1 MWRIKK
7 KYIKALVIGVIF
19 TLVILVD
26 MPLNSNAILLLIIV
40 IGISYLLI
48 NKSVNLRLIEERKH
62 TYQKDLPYIN
72 DWLRDKEEYEEE
84 MDVIQKILFYD
95 NPFYA
100 SENVKKHLKNVIVDG
115 VETGKFL
122 DDFEGWD
129 DIQKYRKTWKEII
142 TFTPKSMSKDR
153 LIKARDILKKYEDIS
168 RNEQGW
174 LITKNYLRDFNWTWN
189 DSIKYRLRGNEIT
202 PEEQAEIHRNFKR
215 ERKIEVI
222 KKIGER
228 NRKKQMKEFKDK
240 IKFQTLKLRK
250 LNMKFFLKNK
260 KNNKESSKIR
270 IPKQT
275 IIIALVALIIW
286 IYRILTDQDTED

>member
-19 TLVILVD
+19 TLVIFVD
-26 MPLNSNAILLLIIV
+26 MPLNSNVILLLIIV

-62 TYQKDLPYIN
+62 SYQKDLPYIN

-100 SENVKKHLKNVIVDG
+100 SANVRKHLKNVIVDG

-142 TFTPKSMSKDR
+142 TFTPASMSKDR

-202 PEEQAEIHRNFKR
+202 PEEQAEIHRNFRR

-228 NRKKQMKEFKDK
+228 NRKKQMKKLKDK
-240 IKFQTLKLRK
+240 IKF
-250 LNMKFFLKNK
+250 
-260 KNNKESSKIR
+260 
-270 IPKQT
+270 
-275 IIIALVALIIW
+275 
-286 IYRILTDQDTED
+286 